1 MHVLGGNGS
10 GVSGEVGFIDIQW
23 LGFCIMASVDVISAR
38 KNGVA
43 PQSIY
48 VFGERNSGTNYVH
61 HLITRNCVLRDTQGR
76 LYDAANA
83 AAFGWKHGFP
93 NMFAAPENV
102 LAIAVYREPIA
113 WLQSLCRA
121 PWHTAPHLRNLP
133 FSDFI
138 RREWQGVIDDEHFG
152 FDKNSAVWG
161 KELMSDR
168 DPLTGLRFANAM
180 RLRNAKNRGFAT
192 LDNRFGNVLRL
203 RYEEVVAQPEVFLNA
218 LCKNYG
224 FVRRST
230 FNPIEHDRAT
240 PGRGAFVAKPVQPI
254 SAADQAFIHS
264 ELDWSIEKTLGYG
277 ASDALLQ
284 QVA

>member
-1 MHVLGGNGS
+1 
-10 GVSGEVGFIDIQW
+10 
-23 LGFCIMASVDVISAR
+23 MASIDVISAR

-48 VFGERNSGTNYVH
+48 VFGERNSGTNFVH
-61 HLITRNCVLRDTQGR
+61 HLIMRNCVVADTQHAP
-76 LYDAANA
+76 YDAQNHAN
-83 AAFGWKHGFP
+83 FGWKHGFP
-93 NMFAAPENV
+93 NMFAAPDTV

-121 PWHTAPHLRNLP
+121 PWHTAMHLRALP

-152 FDKNSAVWG
+152 FDQNSPVWG

-168 DPLTGLRFANAM
+168 DPMTGLRFANAM

-203 RYEEVVAQPEVFLNA
+203 RYEEVAAQPEVFLNA

-224 FVRRST
+224 FLRRST
-230 FNPIEHDRAT
+230 FTPIEHDRAT
-240 PGRGAFVAKPVQPI
+240 PCRGVFVPKPVHAI
-254 SAADQAFIHS
+254 CAADQAFIHR
-264 ELDWSIEKTLGYG
+264 ELDWEIEKTLGYG
-277 ASDALLQ
+277 ASDALLHQ
-284 QVA
+284 AA

>member
-1 MHVLGGNGS
+1 
-10 GVSGEVGFIDIQW
+10 
-23 LGFCIMASVDVISAR
+23 MAFVDVISAR

-43 PQSIY
+43 AKSIY

-61 HLITRNCVLRDTQGR
+61 HLILRNCVLPKTLAR
-76 LYDAANA
+76 LYDPKNEAT
-83 AAFGWKHGFP
+83 FGWKHGFP
-93 NMFAAPENV
+93 NMFAAPDDV

-121 PWHTAPHLRNLP
+121 PWHTALHLRGLP

-138 RREWQGVIDDEHFG
+138 RSEWQGVIDDAHFG
-152 FDKNSAVWG
+152 FDENSAVWG

-168 DPLTGLRFANAM
+168 DPMTGLRFANAM

-224 FVRRST
+224 FLRRST
-230 FNPIEHDRAT
+230 YVPIEHDRAT
-240 PGRGAFVAKPVQPI
+240 PGRGTFVAKPVVAI
-254 SAADQAFIHS
+254 SAADQALIHG
-264 ELDWSIEKTLGYG
+264 ELDWSLEKSLGYG

-284 QVA
+284 QAA

>member
-1 MHVLGGNGS
+1 
-10 GVSGEVGFIDIQW
+10 
-23 LGFCIMASVDVISAR
+23 MASVDVISAR
-38 KNGVA
+38 KHNVA
-43 PQSIY
+43 PQSVF

-61 HLITRNCVLRDTQGR
+61 HLIMRNCIARKTGKS
-76 LYDAANA
+76 LYDAQVH

-93 NMFAAPENV
+93 NMFAAPFDV

-121 PWHTAPHLRNLP
+121 PWHTAPHLRGLP

-138 RREWQGVIDDEHFG
+138 RQEWHGVIDDEHFG
-152 FDKNSAVWG
+152 FDQNSPIWG

-168 DPLTGLRFANAM
+168 DPMTGLRFANAI

-192 LDNRFGNVLRL
+192 IDNRFGNVLRL
-203 RYEEVVAQPEVFLNA
+203 RYEEVAAQPEVFLNA

-224 FVRRST
+224 FLRRNE

-240 PGRGAFVAKPVQPI
+240 PGRGTFVAKPVQTI
-254 SAADQAFIHS
+254 SAADQAFIRR
-264 ELDWSIEKTLGYG
+264 ELDWDIERTLGYG

>member
-1 MHVLGGNGS
+1 
-10 GVSGEVGFIDIQW
+10 
-23 LGFCIMASVDVISAR
+23 MASIDVISAR
-38 KNGVA
+38 KNGIA

-61 HLITRNCVLRDTQGR
+61 HLIMRNCVLPQTHAR
-76 LYDAANA
+76 LYNPQNE

-93 NMFAAPENV
+93 NMFAAPDDV

-121 PWHTAPHLRNLP
+121 PWHTAYHLRGLP

-138 RREWQGVIDDEHFG
+138 RQEWQGVIDDEHFG
-152 FDKNSAVWG
+152 FDENSRVWG

-168 DPLTGLRFANAM
+168 DPMTGLRFANAM

-203 RYEEVVAQPEVFLNA
+203 RYEEVAAQPEVFLNA

-224 FVRRST
+224 FLRRST

-240 PGRGAFVAKPVQPI
+240 PGRGVYVPKPVHPI
-254 SAADQAFIHS
+254 SAADQAFIHR
-264 ELDWSIEKTLGYG
+264 ELDWGIEATLGYR
-277 ASDALLQ
+277 ASDALLHQ
-284 QVA
+284 AA

>member
-1 MHVLGGNGS
+1 
-10 GVSGEVGFIDIQW
+10 
-23 LGFCIMASVDVISAR
+23 MASVDVISAR
-38 KNGVA
+38 KNGTA

-61 HLITRNCVLRDTQGR
+61 HLIMRNCVVPATRR
-76 LYDAANA
+76 APYDAQNA
-83 AAFGWKHGFP
+83 ATFGWKHGFP

-138 RREWQGVIDDEHFG
+138 RREWQGVIDDENFG
-152 FDKNSAVWG
+152 FAETSPVWG

-168 DPLTGLRFANAM
+168 DPMTGLRFANAM

-192 LDNRFGNVLRL
+192 LDNRFGNALRL

-218 LCKNYG
+218 LCKTYG
-224 FVRRST
+224 FARRST

-240 PGRGAFVAKPVQPI
+240 PGRGVFVPKPVQPI
-254 SAADQAFIHS
+254 SVADQAFIHT
-264 ELDWSIEKTLGYG
+264 ELDWEIEKTLGYG
-277 ASDALLQ
+277 ASDALLHQ
-284 QVA
+284 AA